1 MQEYRDARRGLRQA
15 ITVSKASRWKEL
27 KDDLNADPWG
37 LGYQIVMR
45 RLGAQSASPNMSA
58 AQLEI
63 SISGLGGAFWFGN
76 FIFRCLHER
85 KTFPGGFSP
94 VSAVPGD
101 FRAVPEVSQA
111 SVQHKESG
119 NGIRGAS
126 CFPE

>member
-27 KDDLNADPWG
+27 KDDLNADPLG

-63 SISGLGGAFWFGN
+63 RLEEHIAV
-76 FIFRCLHER
+76 RPEEV
-85 KTFPGGFSP
+85 PPFSEP
-94 VSAVPGD
+94 
-101 FRAVPEVSQA
+101 
-111 SVQHKESG
+111 
-119 NGIRGAS
+119 
-126 CFPE
+126 